1 MALIKCPGCGTEIS
15 ERAEECPICGRTIS
29 KSSRDE
35 NMMKCYK
42 CGRLIQRDISIC
54 PFCGY
59 HYGTYKNKK
68 MNEPNLERNSF
79 WHRKKKWPI
88 FVVILLL
95 IWVVSKHE
103 TNSDNKSNLD
113 QEDIWLD
120 GYTNLDDFDYYI
132 NGDDI
137 HIKRYEGNE
146 DKIRVNSSYNGK
158 KVVSFED
165 ATFMFCDAI
174 SVVIPE
180 GTKHLDNP
188 TFNSSDIKYIFL
200 PSTLEDV
207 EDEFWGYLHNIE
219 KIYYGGTNEQWNKM
233 CQFGRKGIEANELFC
248 KVDPDDLG
256 TEKSESSPIVMQ
268 EVVEKD
274 SKDESDNSSKLE
286 KESLSSKEQFVED
299 SSKYLSADIA
309 NKLYTIITSDLGFE
323 KVEFVGKDNVGDSV
337 WNVYCDDISVLVV
350 ASDDVYRIWS
360 GDYTFYEEGTV
371 VTTKQQ
377 MNETFVKDEDR
388 TSYYVI
394 AQDIVM
400 QYLKNPTS
408 AKFPW
413 GTDEIGFA
421 KSGNVIAV
429 QGYVDATNSFGGQV
443 RSQWT
448 VEFRVTDLAALSY
461 EILYVNVDGQ
471 SSGTYIELN

>member
-1 MALIKCPGCGTEIS
+1 
-15 ERAEECPICGRTIS
+15 
-29 KSSRDE
+29 
-35 NMMKCYK
+35 
-42 CGRLIQRDISIC
+42 
-54 PFCGY
+54 
-59 HYGTYKNKK
+59 
-68 MNEPNLERNSF
+68 
-79 WHRKKKWPI
+79 
-88 FVVILLL
+88 
-95 IWVVSKHE
+95 
-103 TNSDNKSNLD
+103 
-113 QEDIWLD
+113 
-120 GYTNLDDFDYYI
+120 
-132 NGDDI
+132 
-137 HIKRYEGNE
+137 
-146 DKIRVNSSYNGK
+146 
-158 KVVSFED
+158 
-165 ATFMFCDAI
+165 
-174 SVVIPE
+174 
-180 GTKHLDNP
+180 
-188 TFNSSDIKYIFL
+188 
-200 PSTLEDV
+200 
-207 EDEFWGYLHNIE
+207 
-219 KIYYGGTNEQWNKM
+219 M

-256 TEKSESSPIVMQ
+256 TEKSEWTPIVMK

-274 SKDESDNSSKLE
+274 SKDENDNSGELE
-286 KESLSSKEQFVED
+286 EESLSLQEQFVED
-299 SSKYLSADIA
+299 SSEYLSADIA

-323 KVEFVGKDNVGDSV
+323 KVEFIGKDDVGDSV
-337 WNVYCDDISVLVV
+337 WDVYCDDISVLVV
-350 ASDDVYRIWS
+350 ASDEVYRVWS

-371 VTTKQQ
+371 VMTKQQ
-377 MNETFVKDEDR
+377 MNEKLVKDEDR

-400 QYLKNPTS
+400 QYLKNPSS

>member
-1 MALIKCPGCGTEIS
+1 
-15 ERAEECPICGRTIS
+15 
-29 KSSRDE
+29 
-35 NMMKCYK
+35 
-42 CGRLIQRDISIC
+42 
-54 PFCGY
+54 
-59 HYGTYKNKK
+59 
-68 MNEPNLERNSF
+68 
-79 WHRKKKWPI
+79 
-88 FVVILLL
+88 
-95 IWVVSKHE
+95 
-103 TNSDNKSNLD
+103 
-113 QEDIWLD
+113 
-120 GYTNLDDFDYYI
+120 
-132 NGDDI
+132 
-137 HIKRYEGNE
+137 
-146 DKIRVNSSYNGK
+146 
-158 KVVSFED
+158 
-165 ATFMFCDAI
+165 
-174 SVVIPE
+174 
-180 GTKHLDNP
+180 
-188 TFNSSDIKYIFL
+188 
-200 PSTLEDV
+200 
-207 EDEFWGYLHNIE
+207 
-219 KIYYGGTNEQWNKM
+219 
-233 CQFGRKGIEANELFC
+233 
-248 KVDPDDLG
+248 
-256 TEKSESSPIVMQ
+256 MQ

>member
-1 MALIKCPGCGTEIS
+1 M
-15 ERAEECPICGRTIS
+15 
-29 KSSRDE
+29 
-35 NMMKCYK
+35 
-42 CGRLIQRDISIC
+42 
-54 PFCGY
+54 
-59 HYGTYKNKK
+59 
-68 MNEPNLERNSF
+68 
-79 WHRKKKWPI
+79 
-88 FVVILLL
+88 
-95 IWVVSKHE
+95 
-103 TNSDNKSNLD
+103 
-113 QEDIWLD
+113 
-120 GYTNLDDFDYYI
+120 
-132 NGDDI
+132 
-137 HIKRYEGNE
+137 
-146 DKIRVNSSYNGK
+146 
-158 KVVSFED
+158 
-165 ATFMFCDAI
+165 
-174 SVVIPE
+174 
-180 GTKHLDNP
+180 
-188 TFNSSDIKYIFL
+188 
-200 PSTLEDV
+200 
-207 EDEFWGYLHNIE
+207 
-219 KIYYGGTNEQWNKM
+219 
-233 CQFGRKGIEANELFC
+233 
-248 KVDPDDLG
+248 
-256 TEKSESSPIVMQ
+256 
-268 EVVEKD
+268 
-274 SKDESDNSSKLE
+274 
-286 KESLSSKEQFVED
+286 
-299 SSKYLSADIA
+299 
-309 NKLYTIITSDLGFE
+309 
-323 KVEFVGKDNVGDSV
+323 
-337 WNVYCDDISVLVV
+337 NVYCDDISVLVV